1 MRPTQ
6 HRVKSL
12 LCLLINHQTIKIKVS
27 NQMFAII
34 NTNVFD
40 GKTIQENQAIFIE
53 NDLISHIVPMSAVAA
68 NELPAETF
76 DAKGLLASPGFIDV
90 QLNGCGGVLLNTAIS
105 KETLDI
111 MNQANLKSG
120 TTQFLPTFITSDAES
135 MVEVLN
141 MVDAIEDPAQQGVL
155 GLHLEGPFI
164 STEKKGAHREEFIR
178 ELDKKTAQYL
188 ADNAD
193 KICVLT
199 VAPENTSQEVIDIIR
214 NAGITVSLGH
224 TNASYDQVAEKE
236 GLTMAT
242 HLYNAMT
249 PLGSREPGVVGYIF
263 DKKPHAGII
272 VDGIHASYPS
282 VRIAHDIL
290 GEQLFMVTDAVAPA
304 GTDMTE
310 FDMAGLHAYVTD
322 GKCHYKDGTI
332 AGSAVTMIQGL
343 NNLID
348 HVGLTRE
355 EALRMA
361 TLYPA
366 KAINVDNEYGLLKAG
381 YKANITLLSD
391 DNQVKHVYQ
400 MGKKAF

>member
-1 MRPTQ
+1 
-6 HRVKSL
+6 
-12 LCLLINHQTIKIKVS
+12 
-27 NQMFAII
+27 MFAII

-53 NDLISHIVPMSAVAA
+53 NDLISRIVPMSAVSTD
-68 NELPAETF
+68 ELPQETF
-76 DAKGLLASPGFIDV
+76 DAQGLLASPGFIDV
-90 QLNGCGGVLLNTAIS
+90 QLNGCGGVLLNTAIC
-105 KETLDI
+105 KETLET
-111 MNQANLKSG
+111 MNQANLKGG

-135 MVEVLN
+135 MVEVLD
-141 MVDAIEDPAQQGVL
+141 MVGAMDDRLQKGVL

-178 ELDKKTAQYL
+178 ELDINTAKYL

-199 VAPENTSQEVIDIIR
+199 VAPENTSQEVIDIVR
-214 NAGITVSLGH
+214 NSGITVSLGH
-224 TNASYDQVAEKE
+224 TNATYEQVDEKE

-282 VRIAHDIL
+282 VRIAHEML

-310 FDMAGLHAYVTD
+310 FDMAGLQAYVTN

-332 AGSAVTMIQGL
+332 AGSAVTMAQGL

-348 HVGLTRE
+348 HVGLSRE

-366 KAINVDNEYGLLKAG
+366 KAIKVDNEYGLLKAG

-391 DNQVKHVYQ
+391 NNEVKHVYQ